1 MKEQIVIE
9 ALNLLD
15 DNFDT
20 EQLIEK
26 LLFIE
31 KVEKGLQDTR
41 EGKVVNFDKV
51 KQQFINKWDK

>member
-41 EGKVVNFDKV
+41 EGKVVNVDKV